1 MKEVGQEERTLGGDG
16 EIVAWGRVSDLLED
30 SRFKV
35 VEHDLAPGLCLQSLF
50 LLFLFYT
57 LDLVSPAL

>member
-30 SRFKV
+30 SRLKV
-35 VEHDLAPGLCLQSLF
+35 VERDLAPGLCLQAHVSAPF
-50 LLFLFYT
+50 LY
-57 LDLVSPAL
+57 P